1 MLAPALTDT
10 FVVNSLDLDSAALR
24 PESFVSFGIGQKGR
38 LHSMFIRLR
47 SLQTVKEE
55 SLAFGSVGFMYPGQ
69 PIGWLRFQDL

>member
-38 LHSMFIRLR
+38 LHSMSVRSR
-47 SLQTVKEE
+47 SLQFLKDVSFT
-55 SLAFGSVGFMYPGQ
+55 LGSDGLM
-69 PIGWLRFQDL
+69 